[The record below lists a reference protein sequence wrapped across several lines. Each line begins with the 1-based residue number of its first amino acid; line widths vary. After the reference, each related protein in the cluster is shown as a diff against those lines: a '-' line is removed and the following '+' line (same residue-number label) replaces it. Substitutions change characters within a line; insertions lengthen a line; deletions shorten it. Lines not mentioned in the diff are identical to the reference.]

1 MIASRLQR
9 YIFARVLTTLGLVIG
24 LFVITI
30 LLVDVVEQMRT
41 VGNDVDLSVFRALQL
56 ATMKLPALI
65 EETLPFAMLIATMI
79 SYNALNKSSELSVIR
94 AMGQSAWQFLMP
106 AFALGTLLGLFSMM
120 ILNPLG
126 AHLSERFEATRSV
139 LLEKATSGRD
149 LSRSDIFLRQGTD
162 NSQILI
168 HAARVDM
175 SGRTFSDVKF
185 IEESR
190 IFDGARPTQAFRFTR
205 RIDAKQA
212 QLIDGFWQLE
222 DIIENDGQSAPRSM
236 ARLAIETDLDPNSLV
251 TRFTSPSTI
260 SFWDLPGFIERTRR
274 AGLETSRF
282 GMRFWGLTALPVLYT
297 AMALI
302 GALVCLRLP
311 RLGGTS
317 QLVAAGT
324 GAATALFFLIQ
335 FASSLGAS
343 GAVPTLIA
351 AWSPA
356 LCALFIAL
364 TIISYQEDG

>member
-9 YIFARVLTTLGLVIG
+9 YIFIRIFSALSIVLGI
-24 LFVITI
+24 FMITI
-30 LLVDVVEQMRT
+30 LLVDVVEQLRT
-41 VGNDVDLSVFRALQL
+41 VGNDVDLSVFRAIQL

-65 EETLPFAMLIATMI
+65 EETLPFAVLVAAMI

-106 AFALGTLLGLFSMM
+106 AIAMGTLLGLFSMM
-120 ILNPLG
+120 VLNPMG
-126 AHLSERFEATRSV
+126 ATLSQEFETTRSS
-139 LLEKATSGRD
+139 LLEKANPRRD
-149 LSRSDIFLRQGTD
+149 LTRSDIFLRQGTD

-168 HAARVDM
+168 HAARVDA
-175 SGRTFSDVKF
+175 SGRSFSDVKF

-190 IFDGARPTQAFRFTR
+190 IFDGARPTQNFRFTR
-205 RIDAKQA
+205 RIDSERA
-212 QLIDGFWQLE
+212 QLMDGFWQLE
-222 DIIENDGQSAPRSM
+222 NIIENDGQSAPRSM
-236 ARLAIETDLDPNSLV
+236 ARLAIETDLDPNSLM

-282 GMRFWGLTALPVLYT
+282 SIRFWGLTALPILYT

-317 QLVAAGT
+317 QLVAAGA

-343 GAVPTLIA
+343 GAVPPLIA